1 MKIKAIEFETAH
13 QAMSHAAAEGGTA
26 ILINGKRMVVS
37 EDTAGRLEEA
47 KVEFAYLCDHGGRIV
62 TIPVND

>member
-1 MKIKAIEFETAH
+1 
-13 QAMSHAAAEGGTA
+13 MSHAAAEGGEA

-37 EDTAGRLEEA
+37 EDPAGRLEEA
-47 KVEFAYLCDHGGRIV
+47 RVEFAYLCDHGGRIV

>member
-13 QAMSHAAAEGGTA
+13 QAMSHAAAEGGEA

-37 EDTAGRLEEA
+37 EHTARRLEEA
-47 KVEFAYLCDHGGRIV
+47 KVECAYLCDHGGRIV